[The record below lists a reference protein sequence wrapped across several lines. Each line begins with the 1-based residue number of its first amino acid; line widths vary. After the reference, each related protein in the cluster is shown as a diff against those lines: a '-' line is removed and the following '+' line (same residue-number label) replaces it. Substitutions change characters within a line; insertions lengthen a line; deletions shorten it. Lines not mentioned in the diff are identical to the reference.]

1 MPASSIRK
9 INISLKQRRKQVAK
23 LTAQQLHGHLACL
36 GLNVR
41 YGTIDAKLQAALVE
55 ASIARADELKAYQ
68 LDHQRRPTALDRP
81 REVVVG
87 PHGETLETHEL
98 VTEHVKCGGKGQ
110 LQRVDTWV
118 LKSKA

>member
-36 GLNVR
+36 AMNVR
-41 YGTIDAKLQAALVE
+41 YGNIDAKLHAALVE

-68 LDHQRRPTALDRP
+68 

-87 PHGETLETHEL
+87 PHGETLETHDL